1 LSARARELLPLLT
14 ACLLLSL
21 GVWVNTGTLAPYG
34 ATLEKPFVWEPCKY
48 LLNIDHFHFK
58 ATFLMLDGAPRDQ
71 WEFSVVLRRILYP
84 LLAYP
89 FMRKLGFGA
98 GGLVANVLLAAGS
111 LTLFWRALR
120 RRLGAEPPPA
130 LLALL
135 ATYPGWLY
143 WAGTPYSYAI
153 IVPAS
158 LLCMAILW
166 RVEALT
172 TWREALLAGLGLGV
186 LFTGYDLLPFF
197 GAAAVLL
204 LLWRRLW
211 APCAVLAAAMLLP
224 TVATAALLWKIFRVP
239 FRNSNT
245 EAYFAVLKSYAP
257 PIDLHAW
264 WGLLQQFPRA
274 VTSNYLYSNF
284 LFLPLL
290 FLLVLIASRWLPQP
304 SAEARTLRPAEV
316 SLLIAVVLLF
326 LFNNLAP
333 PYPGWP
339 LRGAWVARLYQPA
352 VAAMIPVLAY
362 FFARAA
368 LLPRPLRLGAW
379 AALSLAV
386 ALQAWVVF
394 APVLGAAR
402 ISGYLYW
409 RFYQHAPRPF
419 YAENLERYGARPVG
433 FCASPP
439 NIQEKAQEKAQ
450 DSTTH

>member
-1 LSARARELLPLLT
+1 VSATAPGSRWLPA
-14 ACLLLSL
+14 ACLLLAL
-21 GVWVNTGTLAPYG
+21 GIWANTGTLAPYG
-34 ATLEKPFVWEPCKY
+34 ATLDKPYVWEPCKY

-98 GGLVANVLLAAGS
+98 GGLVTNVLLAAGS
-111 LTLFWRALR
+111 LILFWHALR
-120 RRLGAEPPPA
+120 RRLGTGPPPA

-166 RVEALT
+166 RVEELT
-172 TWREALLAGLGLGV
+172 TGREALLAGLGLGV

-197 GAAAVLL
+197 GVAAVLL

-224 TVATAALLWKIFRVP
+224 TVATSVLLWKVFRVP

-245 EAYFAVLKSYAP
+245 EAYFAVLKSYLP

-264 WGLLQQFPRA
+264 WGMLQQFPQA
-274 VTSNYLYSNF
+274 VVSNYVYSNF

-290 FLLVLIASRWLPQP
+290 FLLVLLASRWLPGD
-304 SAEARTLRPAEV
+304 RRVLRPAEV
-316 SLLIAVVLLF
+316 SLLIAAVLLF

-333 PYPGWP
+333 PYQGWP
-339 LRGAWVARLYQPA
+339 LRGAWVARLYQPTVAALVSA
-352 VAAMIPVLAY
+352 VAYL
-362 FFARAA
+362 FARAD
-368 LLPRPLRLGAW
+368 LLPRPLRSGMW
-379 AALSLAV
+379 AALGLTV
-386 ALQAWVVF
+386 ALQAWVAF
-394 APVLGAAR
+394 APVLGSPR
-402 ISGYLYW
+402 LTGYLYF
-409 RFYQHAPRPF
+409 RFYQHAPEAF
-419 YAENLERYGARPVG
+419 YARNLERYGARPVG
-433 FCASPP
+433 FCNVPP
-439 NIQEKAQEKAQ
+439 SAEE
-450 DSTTH
+450 SVTH

>member
-1 LSARARELLPLLT
+1 MSATGRGSSLWLLG
-14 ACLLLSL
+14 AGLLLAL

-34 ATLEKPFVWEPCKY
+34 ATLPKPYVWGPCSY
-48 LLNIDHFHFK
+48 LMNIDHFHFK

-71 WEFSVVLRRILYP
+71 WGFSVVLRRILYP

-89 FMRKLGFGA
+89 FMKVWGFEG
-98 GGLVANVLLAAGS
+98 GGLIVNVLLALGS
-111 LTLFWRALR
+111 LALFWRALR
-120 RRLGAEPPPA
+120 RRLGTEPPPA
-130 LLALL
+130 LLVLL
-135 ATYPGWLY
+135 ATYPGWFY
-143 WAGTPYSYAI
+143 WTGTPYSYAI

-158 LLCMAILW
+158 LLCMALLW
-166 RVEALT
+166 RVETLT
-172 TWREALLAGLGLGV
+172 TGREALLAGLGLGV

-211 APCAVLAAAMLLP
+211 APCAALAAAMLLP
-224 TVATAALLWKIFRVP
+224 AVATSVLLWQIYRVP
-239 FRNSNT
+239 FRNNNT
-245 EAYFAVLKSYAP
+245 EAYFQVLKSYFS

-264 WGLLQQFPRA
+264 WALLRQFSYA
-274 VTSNYLYSNF
+274 VKSNYLYSNF

-290 FLLVLIASRWLPQP
+290 FLAVLIASWWLPRD
-304 SAEARTLRPAEV
+304 ARILRPAEV

-339 LRGAWVARLYQPA
+339 LRGSWVPRLYQPA
-352 VAAMIPVLAY
+352 MAAMVPVLAY

-379 AALSLAV
+379 AALGLAI

-394 APVLGAAR
+394 APVLGDAR
-402 ISGYLYW
+402 LSGYIYW
-409 RFYQHAPRPF
+409 RFYEHATRPL
-419 YAENLERYGARPVG
+419 YAENLARYGARPVG

-439 NIQEKAQEKAQ
+439 SAQ
-450 DSTTH
+450 DSTMH

>member
-1 LSARARELLPLLT
+1 MSGPGRPSLWLVA
-14 ACLLLSL
+14 ACLLLAL

-34 ATLEKPFVWEPCKY
+34 ATLEKPFVWGPCDY

-89 FMRKLGFGA
+89 FMKKLGFGG
-98 GGLVANVLLAAGS
+98 GGLVVNVLLAAGS
-111 LTLFWRALR
+111 LALFWRALR
-120 RRLGAEPPPA
+120 RRLGAEPPLL

-135 ATYPGWLY
+135 ATYPGWVY
-143 WAGTPYSYAI
+143 WAGLPYSYAI

-158 LLCMAILW
+158 LLCMALLW

-245 EAYFAVLKSYAP
+245 EAYFAVLKSYVP

-264 WGLLQQFPRA
+264 WALLRQFPQA
-274 VTSNYLYSNF
+274 VASNYIYSNF

-290 FLLVLIASRWLPQP
+290 FLAALIASRWLPRD
-304 SAEARTLRPAEV
+304 SRVLRPAEV
-316 SLLIAVVLLF
+316 SLLIAVTLLF

-333 PYPGWP
+333 PYAGWP

-352 VAAMIPVLAY
+352 AAAMIPVLAC

-368 LLPRPLRLGAW
+368 LLPRPVRLGAW
-379 AALSLAV
+379 TALGLTV

-394 APVLGAAR
+394 APVLGFAR
-402 ISGYLYW
+402 LSGYLYF

-419 YAENLERYGARPVG
+419 YAESLERYGARPVG
-433 FCASPP
+433 FCASQP
-439 NIQEKAQEKAQ
+439 NSQ
-450 DSTTH
+450 DNVTH

>member
-1 LSARARELLPLLT
+1 MSATGRGSLWLLG
-14 ACLLLSL
+14 ACLVLAL

-34 ATLEKPFVWEPCKY
+34 ATLERPYVWEPCKY

-98 GGLVANVLLAAGS
+98 GGLVTNVLLAAGS
-111 LTLFWRALR
+111 LALFWHALR
-120 RRLGAEPPPA
+120 RRLRAEPPPV

-135 ATYPGWLY
+135 ATYPGWFY

-166 RVEALT
+166 RVEELT
-172 TWREALLAGLGLGV
+172 SWREALLAGLGLGV

-211 APCAVLAAAMLLP
+211 APCVALAAAMLLP
-224 TVATAALLWKIFRVP
+224 TVATTALLWKVFRVP

-245 EAYFAVLKSYAP
+245 EAYFNVLKSYLP

-264 WGLLQQFPRA
+264 RGLLRQVPGA
-274 VTSNYLYSNF
+274 ALSNALYANF

-290 FLLVLIASRWLPQP
+290 VLLVLLASRWLPR
-304 SAEARTLRPAEV
+304 EWRVLRPAEV
-316 SLLIAVVLLF
+316 SLLTAAALLF

-333 PYPGWP
+333 PYQGWP
-339 LRGAWVARLYQPA
+339 LRGAWIARLYQPT
-352 VAAMIPVLAY
+352 VAALIPIVAY

-368 LLPRPLRLGAW
+368 LLPRPLRTGMWTALG
-379 AALSLAV
+379 LAV
-386 ALQAWVVF
+386 ALQAWTVF
-394 APVLGAAR
+394 APVLGSPR
-402 ISGYLYW
+402 LTGFLFH
-409 RFYQHAPRPF
+409 RFYQHALERC
-419 YAENLERYGARPVG
+419 YAENLRRYGARPAG
-433 FCASPP
+433 FCKVPP
-439 NIQEKAQEKAQ
+439 SAQE
-450 DSTTH
+450 SVTH